1 MLVFFPHC
9 RELTGKLSLQRLLRT
24 FRSQQRYLEVSP
36 RLNDEFGTVFEA
48 IQIILEPVLDVKLR
62 QRQNHSVD
70 HGSTNILYTPKKHA
84 ICVTFPLEKIVFYA
98 SNGFENFLNVCF
110 GWKTTRNIF
119 TTCMYDEKEGL

>member
-1 MLVFFPHC
+1 MKLLEQFEISCQTSIFSIPLIIPPYYTPYCFPH
-9 RELTGKLSLQRLLRT
+9 RELKLSLQRLLRT

-70 HGSTNILYTPKKHA
+70 HGSTNILYTPKKPPFA
-84 ICVTFPLEKIVFYA
+84 
-98 SNGFENFLNVCF
+98 
-110 GWKTTRNIF
+110 
-119 TTCMYDEKEGL
+119 